1 VCDVTRLSSAACCRH
16 VQEANG
22 HRLKRR
28 LKVMRAQSTVQ
39 VPLSPLM
46 MCCSLTLLHWHTSV
60 RCPAALC
67 HGESY
72 GEHSA
77 ALRPGVS
84 PQELERDVRSV
95 RQKLRATAADA
106 QQMAVEQ
113 KDLERTRQAQV
124 ALSTAWQ
131 PEAVRSRQ
139 QQLLAQTPIEPQW
152 RIAALQHARADAE
165 VRPRGF

>member
-1 VCDVTRLSSAACCRH
+1 
-16 VQEANG
+16 
-22 HRLKRR
+22 
-28 LKVMRAQSTVQ
+28 
-39 VPLSPLM
+39 
-46 MCCSLTLLHWHTSV
+46 
-60 RCPAALC
+60 
-67 HGESY
+67 
-72 GEHSA
+72 
-77 ALRPGVS
+77 VS